1 MQVIRQRGALSV
13 VGLILPNL
21 VPTIGNPVEW
31 VPIRSGNVRL
41 GLQKDS
47 LRPFHRVRDPHLPSK
62 AVSSRFGAALV
73 GGLVRRLV
81 LLGLKAKSGR

>member
-47 LRPFHRVRDPHLPSK
+47 LRPFHRVRDRICRPRLSAH
-62 AVSSRFGAALV
+62 VSGAALV